1 MPLILGTNSIKD
13 TGYEVANSCRF
24 DDGSSDYL
32 SRTPSSGGN
41 RRTFTISCWLKRS
54 TLGGGK
60 IITGINDG
68 SDPYARI
75 FFDTNDVLK
84 IEDNDGGTDT
94 DIVTNRVFRD
104 TSAYYHIVVA
114 YDTTQSTASNRIKLY
129 VNGVQETSFS
139 TETYPAQNFD
149 TEYNKS
155 STAMNIGKFSSSY
168 FDGYMAEVVFIDG
181 SALDPTSFGEFD
193 SDTPTIWKPKD
204 VSGLT
209 FGTNGFYLDFENAS
223 SLGADVSGNSNNFTV
238 NNLTSVD
245 QSTDTCTNNFATF
258 NGVLGYNSTI
268 VLAEGNLKGTTGS
281 THQAL
286 YGSIFSSIGVTQ
298 GAWYAEFKVTTNSN
312 HSIVGISADLES
324 DANGSSGGAYNFI
337 YLGQGIGYYGS
348 NGKIFHTSSDF
359 QMTYGSA
366 VSNNDIV
373 GVALDVD
380 NQEVYF
386 SINGVFQNSG
396 NPESGASKTGG
407 VVNEGAR
414 NIFSTGT
421 GTLFFAVADFDA
433 TATCA
438 IEANFGGGSVSAISS
453 GNSDANGHGNFS
465 YAVPSGYFSLC
476 TKNLAEFG

>member
-13 TGYEVANSCRF
+13 TGYDVANSLRF
-24 DDGSSDYL
+24 DDGSSDHL
-32 SRTPSSGGN
+32 TRTPSSSG
-41 RRTFTISCWLKRS
+41 TTTKSTISVWLKRS
-54 TLGGGK
+54 NLGGNHAV
-60 IITGINDG
+60 ISTGSNDFVYKFNTSDELVIYDFNG
-68 SDPYARI
+68 SSFDFI
-75 FFDTNDVLK
+75 FRT
-84 IEDNDGGTDT
+84 TM
-94 DIVTNRVFRD
+94 VFRD
-104 TSAYYHIVVA
+104 VSSWYNIILSL
-114 YDTTQSTASNRIKLY
+114 DSTQSTSSNRAKLF
-129 VNGVQETSFS
+129 VNGSQITAFEQ
-139 TETYPAQNFD
+139 ETYPSQNFNFQLNG
-149 TEYNKS
+149 TLQHLIGREGG
-155 STAMNIGKFSSSY
+155 STNY
-168 FDGYMAEVVFIDG
+168 FDGYMSEFIVVDG
-181 SALDPTSFGEFD
+181 TALNTTDVGEFD
-193 SDTPTIWKPKD
+193 QDTPTIWKPKD